1 MKLPAGRHLP
11 NCPYSPFP
19 YYLVG
24 DEIFPY
30 KSWLMKPFP
39 GKLIEE
45 RSVYNYRH
53 SRLRCVI
60 ENSFDILGAWWRIF
74 SKPIKAN
81 AKNVENYVWAAICV
95 HNYLR
100 LTENAT
106 YAPAGFFDSADNL
119 GFQEKKTIR
128 GSPQSKLSNDM
139 KNGLKDYV
147 NSESGTVEW
156 HLKYVRSTG
165 NSE

>member
-1 MKLPAGRHLP
+1 MG
-11 NCPYSPFP
+11 C
-19 YYLVG
+19 
-24 DEIFPY
+24 
-30 KSWLMKPFP
+30 
-39 GKLIEE
+39 
-45 RSVYNYRH
+45 
-53 SRLRCVI
+53 
-60 ENSFDILGAWWRIF
+60 
-74 SKPIKAN
+74 
-81 AKNVENYVWAAICV
+81 

-106 YAPAGFFDSADNL
+106 YAPAEFFDSADNL
-119 GFQEKKTIR
+119 GFQEIKTIR

-165 NSE
+165 NNE